1 MTCNGCARVDFGVH
15 FWALSVFKPP
25 FLHRRGA
32 FACLAGCRRAATHH
46 RARTVGSIVSC
57 NVRLR
62 CCGPLVLMITWGAL
76 PAWPHQKAKAQ
87 RRGLKGCGTKCAST
101 NGPTSY
107 QADWSTQRL
116 SRAARTLAWLMKPTV
131 PIFPTST
138 RHQSA
143 ASLFSS
149 QGQI

>member
-1 MTCNGCARVDFGVH
+1 MTCDGCARVEFGVH
-15 FWALSVFKPP
+15 FSALSVFKATFPAP
-25 FLHRRGA
+25 TGS
-32 FACLAGCRRAATHH
+32 CLAGCGRAATHH

-62 CCGPLVLMITWGAL
+62 CCGRLVPMLTCGRSRPGRIRK
-76 PAWPHQKAKAQ
+76 QKPVT
-87 RRGLKGCGTKCAST
+87 RRGLKGCGTICAST

-116 SRAARTLAWLMKPTV
+116 SRAARTLDWLMKPTV
-131 PIFPTST
+131 LIFPTST
-138 RHQSA
+138 RLQSA